1 MRKDQKGAIVERLAE
16 NLGRASIALISEY
29 KGMTAAQS
37 DDMRRRLRAV
47 RGEFR
52 VAKNTLVR
60 RAIKDTRYEA
70 LGEKLGGPV
79 GLILSY
85 ADPVELAKTV
95 TSMRELADKFKVRG
109 GVLDGKAL
117 SAEEVQA
124 FAALPPRE
132 VIFAQLLGL
141 LQAPATRLARLLN
154 EPGSAMARLL
164 DAMSK
169 RQGASDGA
177 QSEGGS
183 APVAAATATPPAAA
197 AETPPSVE
205 SGTPPSAESATPPAV
220 EGATRP
226 TVEGAASPAVA
237 SVVPAAVE
245 GATPPAVEGAVP
257 PAVEGAT
264 PPVVAGAAPPTVE
277 DAVPPAV
284 EGAAPTAVEAEK
296 PPTVASDTPP
306 AVADAVPPAVEGET
320 PPAKDPAA
328 KE

>member
-1 MRKDQKGAIVERLAE
+1 MRKDQKGTIVEGLSE
-16 NLGRASIALISEY
+16 NLGRASIALVSEY

-124 FAALPPRE
+124 LAALPPRE

-164 DAMSK
+164 DAVGK
-169 RQGASDGA
+169 RPGASEVAPADG
-177 QSEGGS
+177 GT
-183 APVAAATATPPAAA
+183 APVAGETSPAVGGEKPPTVAVATPP
-197 AETPPSVE
+197 P
-205 SGTPPSAESATPPAV
+205 AESATPPAV
-220 EGATRP
+220 EAATS
-226 TVEGAASPAVA
+226 SPVA
-237 SVVPAAVE
+237 GEA
-245 GATPPAVEGAVP
+245 P

-264 PPVVAGAAPPTVE
+264 SPAVEGERPPTVAGATSPPAE
-277 DAVPPAV
+277 DATPLAVESAVPPAVAGEAPPAV
-284 EGAAPTAVEAEK
+284 EGAT
-296 PPTVASDTPP
+296 S
-306 AVADAVPPAVEGET
+306 PAVEGET
-320 PPAKDPAA
+320 PPAKDTAE

>member
-1 MRKDQKGAIVERLAE
+1 MRKDQKGTIVEELAE
-16 NLGRASIALISEY
+16 NLGRASIALVSEY
-29 KGMTAAQS
+29 KGMTAGQS

-226 TVEGAASPAVA
+226 TVEGAVSPAVA
-237 SVVPAAVE
+237 SVVPPAVE
-245 GATPPAVEGAVP
+245 GATPPAVEGA
-257 PAVEGAT
+257 A
-264 PPVVAGAAPPTVE
+264 
-277 DAVPPAV
+277 
-284 EGAAPTAVEAEK
+284 
-296 PPTVASDTPP
+296 
-306 AVADAVPPAVEGET
+306 PPAVEGEKLPT
-320 PPAKDPAA
+320 VAAETPPGIEGEMPPAKDTAE